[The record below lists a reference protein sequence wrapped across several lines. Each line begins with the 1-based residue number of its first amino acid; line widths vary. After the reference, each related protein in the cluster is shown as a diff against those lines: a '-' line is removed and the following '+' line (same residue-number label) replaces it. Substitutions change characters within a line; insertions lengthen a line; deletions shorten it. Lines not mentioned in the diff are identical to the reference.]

1 MRPVGCLIGRFRAR
15 TKGQAYPCRL
25 KGTKRPMA
33 MLDWYRE
40 ADKKTRRIFWTCSAG
55 WAMDMA
61 DGVVYSY
68 LIPLLVVAL
77 GMTLAEAGF
86 IASVNFF
93 AAALGGWIGGW
104 LCDRYGRARILQLTI
119 LWFSVFSFISGFV
132 QNYEQMLVV
141 RTLQGLGFGAEWAV
155 GAVLLG
161 EVIAPKHRGKA
172 LGTVHSGAAI
182 GSAIAALLAGP
193 VASAFAPDLGWRI
206 VFWSGILPAVLIFF
220 VRRGSDDSEAYRRAA
235 QRARE
240 TGRRAS
246 MATIFGPGVLKTT
259 VLASLLSLGVQ
270 GAAYSISNYVT
281 AFLNLERGL
290 SIAVAGVLVMLNSAG
305 GFFGFLTNAYVSDTV
320 GRRKVFRLFGAG
332 FVVTATIYLFAP
344 LGSSAVAL
352 GLAGFVYGFF
362 QFGMYASF
370 GPYFTELFPTEV
382 RGTGQAFA
390 YNFGRA
396 GSAFFIMLVPI
407 LALSTT
413 LSLAMLVIAIAGV
426 AILVVATLL
435 LPETVGREL
444 LDMED
449 ETVRIAEE
457 GVAPAGQ

>member
-1 MRPVGCLIGRFRAR
+1 
-15 TKGQAYPCRL
+15 
-25 KGTKRPMA
+25 MA
-33 MLDWYRE
+33 MFTWYRE
-40 ADKKTRRIFWTCSAG
+40 SDKKTRRIFWTCSAG

-68 LIPLLVVAL
+68 LIPVLVTAL
-77 GMTLAEAGF
+77 GMTLAQAGF
-86 IASVNFF
+86 ISSVNYF

-119 LWFSVFSFISGFV
+119 LWFSLFSFLSGFV

-161 EVIAPKHRGKA
+161 EIITPKHRGKA

-182 GSAIAALLAGP
+182 GSALAALLAGP
-193 VASAFAPDLGWRI
+193 VAAAFDPDIGWRV

-220 VRRGSDDSEAYRRAA
+220 VRRGSDDSEVYKRAA
-235 QRARE
+235 QRLRE
-240 TGRRAS
+240 TGQRRTLA
-246 MATIFGPGVLKTT
+246 AIFAPGVLKITL
-259 VLASLLSLGVQ
+259 LASLLSIGVQ

-290 SIAVAGVLVMLNSAG
+290 SVSLAGVLVMLNSAG
-305 GFFGFLTNAYVSDTV
+305 GFFGFLTNAYVSDAV

-332 FVVTATIYLFAP
+332 FVITATIYLFAP
-344 LGSSAVAL
+344 LGSSAWAL

-382 RGTGQAFA
+382 RGSGQAFA

-396 GSAFFIMLVPI
+396 GSAFFIMLVP
-407 LALSTT
+407 LVALSTT
-413 LSLAMLVIAIAGV
+413 LSVAMLVTAISGV
-426 AILVVATLL
+426 AILVLATML
-435 LPETVGREL
+435 LPETTGREL
-444 LDMED
+444 HDD
-449 ETVRIAEE
+449 ESPAEPVARE
-457 GVAPAGQ
+457 GVAPVG

>member
-1 MRPVGCLIGRFRAR
+1 
-15 TKGQAYPCRL
+15 
-25 KGTKRPMA
+25 MA
-33 MLDWYRE
+33 MFTWYRE
-40 ADKKTRRIFWTCSAG
+40 SDKKTRRIFWTCSAG

-68 LIPLLVVAL
+68 LIPVLVTAL
-77 GMTLAEAGF
+77 GMTLAQAGF
-86 IASVNFF
+86 ISSVNYF

-119 LWFSVFSFISGFV
+119 LWFSLFSFLSGFV

-161 EVIAPKHRGKA
+161 EIISPKHRGKA
-172 LGTVHSGAAI
+172 LGTVHSGAAV
-182 GSAIAALLAGP
+182 GSALAALLAGP
-193 VASAFAPDLGWRI
+193 VAAAFDPDLGWRI
-206 VFWSGILPAVLIFF
+206 VFWSGILPAALIFF
-220 VRRGSDDSEAYRRAA
+220 VRKGSDDSEIYKRAA

-240 TGRRAS
+240 TGERRTLA
-246 MATIFGPGVLKTT
+246 AIFAPGVLKITL
-259 VLASLLSLGVQ
+259 LASLLSIGVQ

-290 SIAVAGVLVMLNSAG
+290 SISVAGLLVMLNSAG
-305 GFFGFLTNAYVSDTV
+305 GFFGFLSNAYVSDAL

-344 LGSSAVAL
+344 LGSSVLAL

-382 RGTGQAFA
+382 RGSGQAFA

-396 GSAFFIMLVPI
+396 GSAFFIMLVP
-407 LALSTT
+407 LVALSAT
-413 LSLAMLVIAIAGV
+413 LSVAMLVTAIAGV
-426 AILVVATLL
+426 ALLVLATLL
-435 LPETVGREL
+435 LPETAGREL
-444 LDMED
+444 D
-449 ETVRIAEE
+449 EVDEAPDPALPQE
-457 GVAPAGQ
+457 GVAPVG

>member
-1 MRPVGCLIGRFRAR
+1 
-15 TKGQAYPCRL
+15 
-25 KGTKRPMA
+25 MA
-33 MLDWYRE
+33 MFTWYRE
-40 ADKKTRRIFWTCSAG
+40 ADRKTRRIFWTCSAG

-68 LIPLLVVAL
+68 LIPILVTAL
-77 GMTLAEAGF
+77 GMTLAQAGF
-86 IASVNFF
+86 ISSVNYF

-119 LWFSVFSFISGFV
+119 LWFSFFSFASGFV
-132 QNYEQMLVV
+132 QNYEQLLVV

-161 EVIAPKHRGKA
+161 EIIAPKDRGKA

-182 GSAIAALLAGP
+182 GSALAALLAGP
-193 VASAFAPDLGWRI
+193 VAAAFDPDLGWRI
-206 VFWSGILPAVLIFF
+206 VFWSGILPAALIFF
-220 VRRGSDDSEAYRRAA
+220 VRRGSDDSEVYKRAA
-235 QRARE
+235 RRARE
-240 TGRRAS
+240 TGDRRT
-246 MATIFGPGVLKTT
+246 MAAIFAPGVLKITF
-259 VLASLLSLGVQ
+259 LASLLSIGVQ

-290 SIAVAGVLVMLNSAG
+290 SISLAGMLVMLNSAG

-332 FVVTATIYLFAP
+332 FVITATIYLFAP
-344 LGSSAVAL
+344 LGGSAVAL
-352 GLAGFVYGFF
+352 GFAGFVYGFF

-396 GSAFFIMLVPI
+396 GSALFIMLVP
-407 LALSTT
+407 LVALSTT
-413 LSLAMLVIAIAGV
+413 LSAAMLMVAISGV

-435 LPETVGREL
+435 LPETAGREL
-444 LDMED
+444 HDMGEASVQAVPGD
-449 ETVRIAEE
+449 
-457 GVAPAGQ
+457 GVAPAG